1 MEPKITYD
9 ILVKAV
15 ETFETNQIQKIEKMK
30 VDTQDLKDFL
40 TIDNSFFT
48 EEELARING
57 MIRYIDQQ
65 SQLYQSAKAKYDLAH
80 SIERFMTGI
89 DNLLSLGDIGE
100 ETSKKLVDSQNFQD
114 VVASAIVG
122 QFSSG
127 KGAKVQDRF
136 NSKEFDSLIQ
146 RGASAEVV
154 QIIKRIFW
162 AKNKETDTMSIEVIP
177 TGSTGASQDIA
188 IKFSG
193 KGPKGGK
200 VSLMLREDVKSSLA
214 AHYLMSETLGSY
226 KEDIRTLLRDSM
238 KSATRV
244 KGKLYLTI
252 NSDKLYQLV
261 AERLGK
267 KYGVVYYNNT
277 FRVNSAIFF
286 TSPDGSIEM
295 GSEML
300 RRKDFQIE
308 MNDEITKMAIRLGYI
323 SPVVGNQDE

>member
-9 ILVKAV
+9 ILIKAV
-15 ETFETNQIQKIEKMK
+15 ETFENNQKQKIEKMK
-30 VDTQDLKDFL
+30 VDTQDLKQFL
-40 TIDNSFFT
+40 TIDDTFFT
-48 EEELARING
+48 EAELTRINN
-57 MIRYIDQQ
+57 MINYIDRE
-65 SQLYQSAKAKYDLAH
+65 SQLYQNAKAKYDLAN
-80 SIERFMTGI
+80 SVRRFMIGV
-89 DNLLSLGDIGE
+89 DSLLSLGGIEKQTADE
-100 ETSKKLVDSQNFQD
+100 LVKSQNFQD

-127 KGAKVQDRF
+127 KGDKVQDRF

-146 RGASAEVV
+146 RGASAEVT
-154 QIIKRIFW
+154 QIVKRIFW
-162 AKNKETDTMSIEVIP
+162 AKNKQTDTMSIEVIP
-177 TGSTGASQDIA
+177 TGSTGAIQDIS

-193 KGPKGGK
+193 KGPRGGK
-200 VSLMLREDVKSSLA
+200 VDLMLREDVKSSLS

-238 KSATRV
+238 KSATRI
-244 KGKLYLTI
+244 KDKLYLTI
-252 NSDKLYQLV
+252 DNDKLYQLV

-267 KYGVVYYNNT
+267 KYGVVYYHDT

-300 RRKDFQIE
+300 KRKDFQIE
-308 MNDEITKMAIRLGYI
+308 MNDDITKMAIRLGYI
-323 SPVVGNQDE
+323 SPVVGNQDK

>member
-15 ETFETNQIQKIEKMK
+15 ETFETNQIKKIEKMK
-30 VDTQDLKDFL
+30 VDTQGLKDFL
-40 TIDNSFFT
+40 TIDDSFFT
-48 EEELARING
+48 KEELTRIGN
-57 MIRYIDQQ
+57 MIKYIDRE
-65 SQLYQSAKAKYDLAH
+65 SQLYQSAKTKYDLAH
-80 SIERFMTGI
+80 SVQRFMTGV
-89 DNLLSLGDIGE
+89 DNLLSLGGMGE
-100 ETSKKLVDSQNFQD
+100 EIVTELTDNQNFQD

-127 KGAKVQDRF
+127 RGNKVQDRF
-136 NSKEFDSLIQ
+136 NTKDFDSLIQ

-154 QIIKRIFW
+154 QIIRRIFW

-177 TGSTGASQDIA
+177 TGSTGAIQDIA

-193 KGPKGGK
+193 TGPKGGK

-226 KEDIRTLLRDSM
+226 KENIRTLLRDSM
-238 KSATRV
+238 KSATRI
-244 KGKLYLTI
+244 KDKLYLTI
-252 NSDKLYQLV
+252 NNDKLYQLV

-267 KYGVVYYNNT
+267 KYGVVYYNDT

-323 SPVVGNQDE
+323 SPVVGNQDK